1 MALLT
6 VSSAVAE
13 EPRNTGEKP
22 KWIISSGAVVPLPP
36 GSLVSLAVT
45 LEKKIEAIKLDL
57 VLSGDDQVMVLPD
70 PRINAETNVAQHF
83 SDRSRE
89 DGSYY
94 SVDFSRAEL
103 KELAHRTNDTA
114 ATFPGT
120 PVGFTPEFPVIAL
133 DEALGYIDLVHAELA
148 QRPVVI
154 CELRKGWEHRREGK
168 DLAGA
173 VYALLQDYLRRS
185 GRAELYLASYDP
197 DELQRLSAIRDPG
210 DTAIKFI
217 QLIGSNDGAEVKT
230 FEFGQYQPFNYDLL
244 FTKFGLKA
252 VSTYA
257 AAIGLQPQTILYPSG
272 TVTRPQYLDDAHT
285 LGMEVILYG
294 EVSGLQFDAAAP
306 TRPTTVLE
314 HLFDGVGFDA
324 VVSDDAEL
332 IEGWQQGRSEPN
344 RTGDQQSA
352 IERLIEQIE
361 RGSSKQPASD
371 RSGTT
376 R

>member
-1 MALLT
+1 MALLA
-6 VSSAVAE
+6 VSSSVAE

-306 TRPTTVLE
+306 TRPTTILE

>member
-332 IEGWQQGRSEPN
+332 IEGWQQGRPEPN